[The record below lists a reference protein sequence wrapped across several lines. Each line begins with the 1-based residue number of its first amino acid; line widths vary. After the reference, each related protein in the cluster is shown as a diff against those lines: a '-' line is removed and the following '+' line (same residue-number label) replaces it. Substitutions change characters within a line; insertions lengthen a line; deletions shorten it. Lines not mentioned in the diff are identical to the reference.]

1 LSVSARRPPWAS
13 WLERLAVVLFLGLW
27 VSAGLRF
34 IPSLTQIETGLAAG
48 LGAISGYLL
57 ADLLSGSVHWLAD
70 RYFAPETPWI
80 GSLLI
85 APFRD
90 HHADEEQITRHDFFE
105 VSGNNA
111 LVTLPVVLLLVVVP
125 RPDARAAID
134 AALIGLGLGLSAAV
148 FLTNQ
153 FHCWAHTTSP
163 PALARR
169 LQRWGWI
176 LTSERHALHHSGD
189 HDRAYCVTSGWLNPL
204 LDRVRFFATLERL
217 IETLMRRRGSI

>member
-1 LSVSARRPPWAS
+1 LSVSARRPSWAS
-13 WLERLAVVLFLGLW
+13 WLERLAVVLFVAVWLA
-27 VSAGLRF
+27 AGLRF
-34 IPSLTQIETGLAAG
+34 APSLAHAETGLAAG
-48 LGAISGYLL
+48 LGAITGYLL

-70 RYFAPETPWI
+70 RYFAPETPLI

-111 LVTLPVVLLLVVVP
+111 LVTLPVVLLLLLVP
-125 RPDARAAID
+125 RPEATAASD

-153 FHCWAHTTSP
+153 FHCWAHTPSP
-163 PALARR
+163 PSLVRY

-176 LTSERHALHHSGD
+176 LTSERHALHHRGD

-204 LDRVRFFATLERL
+204 LDRVHFFAVLEGL
-217 IETLMRRRGSI
+217 IATLMRRRGSI